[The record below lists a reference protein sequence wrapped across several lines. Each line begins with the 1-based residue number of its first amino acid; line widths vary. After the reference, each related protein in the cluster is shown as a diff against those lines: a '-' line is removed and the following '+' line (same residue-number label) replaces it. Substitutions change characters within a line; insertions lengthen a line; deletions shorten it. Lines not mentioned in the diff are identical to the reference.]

1 MVASFAPRLGKAT
14 PDIADEAFEQL
25 EHYSWPG
32 NVRELENV
40 VKRTL
45 TELDDTTIR
54 SFFISGTGAAR
65 MGKERRLLEE
75 LLQRNGGNLSQV
87 ARALG
92 VSRPTLYKRLQQHG
106 LAPDSFRSIGADPEF
121 PSSGSEPAD
130 D

>member
-1 MVASFAPRLGKAT
+1 MVSSFAPRLGKAT

-45 TELDDTTIR
+45 AHLDESRIR
-54 SFFISGTGAAR
+54 SFMIVGTDAASI
-65 MGKERRLLEE
+65 GQERLLLEE
-75 LLQRNGGNLSQV
+75 LLQKNGGNLSQV
-87 ARALG
+87 ARALN

-106 LAPDSFRSIGADPEF
+106 LAPDSFRIIGAGRDT
-121 PSSGSEPAD
+121 PSSGSGPTD
-130 D
+130 